1 MKQKFFLQA
10 EWDRSN
16 KAWKYHLEHRQD
28 YRWAGY
34 VFVQELEV
42 SFPEP
47 ADAALKLELVQMLNQ
62 GLNKKRAENQ
72 REENEMQEQIQELL
86 ALENKAQLAE
96 EDAFDQ
102 REARNDASYSP
113 WYFTFGA
120 GQLLENCYTTVYAK
134 DYQQARRIM
143 EHHHGMLW
151 AFQYEESDYEDAIGK
166 YNCAEVELGT
176 RNAKKDEEENE
187 F

>member
-1 MKQKFFLQA
+1 MKFYLHA

-16 KAWKYHLEHRQD
+16 KAWKYHLEHQQD
-28 YRWAGY
+28 YRWMGY

-47 ADAALKLELVQMLNQ
+47 DDKLLKKELVEMLNL
-62 GLNKKRAENQ
+62 GLATKRAENA
-72 REENEMQEQIQELL
+72 RDEAIMAEQIQELL
-86 ALENKAQLAE
+86 ALEYKPQLAV

-102 REARNDASYSP
+102 WEARNNASYTP

-134 DYQQARRIM
+134 DREQARRIM
-143 EHHHGMLW
+143 EFHQGSLW
-151 AFQYEESDYEDAIGK
+151 AFQYEEDQYAEAIGK
-166 YNCAEVELGT
+166 YNCTEVELGT
-176 RNAKKDEEENE
+176 RNAKKETEDDIP